1 RICKCDD
8 FVDIFSH
15 PRLSSMDITIF
26 VRLVFSVDKIFI
38 AFGYFYP
45 FNIKFYIYM
54 AVIFSQ

>member
-1 RICKCDD
+1 
-8 FVDIFSH
+8 
-15 PRLSSMDITIF
+15 MDITIF